1 MTSVDEID
9 EKAQRD
15 RRARIFKAL
24 GDPTRLQMV
33 ELLARCSRMSGTE
46 IAEGTGIT
54 LALLCHHW
62 TILADAGI
70 IKKWKDGQTAYC
82 SLNWEMLLECLAS
95 LRPSTDSCPEEL
107 DLSSSTLPTLSLDR

>member
-1 MTSVDEID
+1 MSTSHTN
-9 EKAQRD
+9 EKERRE

-33 ELLARCSRMSGTE
+33 ELLARCSQMSGTE

-70 IKKWKDGQTAYC
+70 IKKWKEGQSAYC
-82 SLNWEMLLECLAS
+82 SLNWDMLLDCLAS
-95 LRPSTDSCPEEL
+95 LRPSVAACAEL
-107 DLSSSTLPTLSLDR
+107 AELTPGENTP